1 MRTIW
6 QNKQLSR
13 CLQGGVYLLLLNFT
27 ILSCAFFNERS
38 LADEPQDIVL
48 KFKLEA
54 RNSYIIEQPVPV
66 TFILQ
71 NVTHK
76 DVYVLNWYTPFEG
89 IKGKIF
95 KVTRNGIEIPY
106 EGRMMK
112 RGNPTREDYIHIKPL
127 GSVSSIVDLTLA
139 FNMDI
144 PGEYHT
150 EYIKHIYDLSFD
162 EKMLPR
168 TQSEHQ
174 GVKVSGNAVTFRMN
188 KP

>member
-1 MRTIW
+1 MRNIR

-27 ILSCAFFNERS
+27 ILSCAFFNEKS
-38 LADEPQDIVL
+38 IADEPQDIVL
-48 KFKLEA
+48 RFKLEA
-54 RNSYIIEQPVPV
+54 RNSYIIGQPVPV
-66 TFILQ
+66 TFTLQ

-76 DVYVLNWYTPFEG
+76 DVYVLTWYTPFEG

-112 RGNPTREDYIHIKPL
+112 CGNFAREDYIHIKPL
-127 GSVSSIVDLTLA
+127 GSVSSTVDLTLA
-139 FNMDI
+139 CNMNV
-144 PGEYHT
+144 PGEYHV

-162 EKMLPR
+162 EKTLPR
-168 TQSEHQ
+168 TQFEHQ
-174 GVKVSGNAVTFRMN
+174 NVAVSGNAVTFRMI
-188 KP
+188 KH